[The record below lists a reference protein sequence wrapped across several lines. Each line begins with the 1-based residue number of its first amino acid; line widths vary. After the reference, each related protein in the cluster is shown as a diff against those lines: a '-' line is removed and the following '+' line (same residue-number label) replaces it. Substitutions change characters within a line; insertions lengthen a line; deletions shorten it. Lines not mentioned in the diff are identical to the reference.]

1 MLDILANWFVFS
13 FLKMAPGPMA
23 ESALFFVED
32 SLKVTI
38 LLALVVFIVAVV
50 RTFIT
55 PARIKRLL
63 GGPRRLPRAVGA
75 PSASWADD
83 CRREGVGNVLAA
95 LLGIPTPFCSCSAVP
110 MFLGLVEAGVPLG
123 VTFSFLIASP
133 LINEVA
139 AALLLAMFGWQIAAL
154 YIGSGFVIAVL
165 AGIVIG
171 RLKME
176 NELEDIVRQKT
187 GADKKQKQ
195 AHEKRMTW
203 PSRFEFAKSES
214 VRITWTVLPYL
225 LVGIG
230 IGALIHGY
238 APADFLL
245 SVAGPDNPLAVPI
258 AVLVGI
264 PLYSNA
270 AGMVPIVG
278 VLMSKGM
285 AAGTALAF
293 MMSVIGL
300 SFPEMVILRRVLRPK
315 LLAAFALVLFL
326 AFTLTGY
333 LFNAILA

>member
-1 MLDILANWFVFS
+1 MLDVLANWFVFS
-13 FLKMAPGPMA
+13 FLHMTPGPLA

-38 LLALVVFIVAVV
+38 LLALVVFVVAII
-50 RTFIT
+50 RTFVT
-55 PARIKRLL
+55 PARIKGLL
-63 GGPRRLPRAVGA
+63 GG
-75 PSASWADD
+75 
-83 CRREGVGNVLAA
+83 RREGVGNVLAA
-95 LLGIPTPFCSCSAVP
+95 ALGIPTPFCSCSAVP

-139 AALLLAMFGWQIAAL
+139 AAMLFAMFGWQIAAL

-165 AGIVIG
+165 AGIIIG
-171 RLKME
+171 RLKLE

-187 GADKKQKQ
+187 EANRKQKQ
-195 AHEKRMTW
+195 SQAREKRMKW
-203 PSRFEFAKSES
+203 PARFEFAKSES
-214 VRITWTVLPYL
+214 IRITWTVLPYL

-245 SVAGPDNPLAVPI
+245 SFAGKDNPLAVPI

-300 SFPEMVILRRVLRPK
+300 SFPEMVILRRVLKPK
-315 LLAAFALVLFL
+315 LLAAFALVLFV

-333 LFNAILA
+333 LFNLVLA